1 MKKRL
6 LTLTATLA
14 LTALASWAPRAEAN
28 AFCSPTF
35 CAGKPLTT
43 SCACPPGT
51 GFPGTRHEATS
62 VQTARTSSRHN
73 R

>member
-1 MKKRL
+1 MRNRL
-6 LTLTATLA
+6 LTLTVALA
-14 LTALASWAPRAEAN
+14 LTALASWMPRAEAN

-51 GFPGTRHEATS
+51 GFPGRASNCGSYTGNGFMGCWGE
-62 VQTARTSSRHN
+62 
-73 R
+73 